1 MMQKRNR
8 WSLLAAP
15 LLMLIVMMAL
25 TLRVEALTVG
35 DLTLRNTPGETLRAL
50 IPITLEPDE
59 SMAALRV
66 TLASDD
72 GYAQQ
77 QLQKPAFLQ
86 DLQIAL
92 LAKGESRGQIQ
103 LFGKQ
108 PWQGEEAV
116 LLLQLQ
122 WPEGEMSRRFQIAS
136 VSDEA
141 AETTPLYVEVGEN
154 ESLDSIALRLSKHS
168 NRSYRHM
175 MVALYRANP
184 DAFYRDNLNNLK
196 SGVRLRVPTNK
207 ELYQL
212 TDAEVTATL
221 REHKARWQAANDKV
235 LKQQEEKQ
243 QIEQRLERVQQ
254 ESAEMAQR
262 NRELKERLAR
272 LEQQMNSVSHQV
284 LAYQAKPDE
293 SESAATPQTS
303 RSESIPVAEES
314 VSSPKAKK
322 PPAVDEGL
330 PTVWMLLLMAAVA
343 GIVVAIWR
351 FAPRAGKEE

>member
-1 MMQKRNR
+1 MQKRNR
-8 WSLLAAP
+8 WSWRASSLLT
-15 LLMLIVMMAL
+15 LLVVMTL

-35 DLTLRNTPGETLRAL
+35 DLTLRNSPGEPLRAL

-66 TLASDD
+66 TLASDEA
-72 GYAQQ
+72 YALQ
-77 QLQKPAFLQ
+77 QLQKPALLQ
-86 DLQIAL
+86 DLQVAL
-92 LAKGESRGQIQ
+92 LAKGENRGQIQ

-122 WPEGEMSRRFQIAS
+122 WPEGEMSRRFHITP

-141 AETTPLYVEVGEN
+141 TEKTPLYVEVGEN
-154 ESLDSIALRLSKHS
+154 ESLDTIAIRLSKHN

-184 DAFYRDNLNNLK
+184 EAFYRDNLNNLK
-196 SGVRLRVPTNK
+196 SGVRLRVPSNK

-221 REHKARWQAANDKV
+221 REHKARWQATNDKV
-235 LKQQEEKQ
+235 IGQQKEKQ
-243 QIEQRLERVQQ
+243 QLEQRLERVQQ

-272 LEQQMNSVSHQV
+272 LEQQMNSVSNQV
-284 LAYQAKPDE
+284 LEYQAKTEKAEPTAPKQQSPRTE
-293 SESAATPQTS
+293 STPA
-303 RSESIPVAEES
+303 PEEL
-314 VSSPKAKK
+314 VSSPTTKKAKT
-322 PPAVDEGL
+322 ADEGL
-330 PTVWMLLLMAAVA
+330 PTVWMLLLMVAVA

-351 FAPRAGKEE
+351 FAPRSGKED